1 MTEDILKTYLKVL
14 YFINNRL
21 KHKFINCLKA
31 TEYQKHRINMDL
43 EILKRNIER
52 EAASLALIT
61 GTKLPIIRT
70 KRTKDSVLPFIQKV
84 NKLVGNTNFS
94 PDFKHPCSY
103 TDHYSLLRYRALRLH
118 SITDLKHLKLTKLY
132 SYLLNK

>member
-21 KHKFINCLKA
+21 RHKFINCLKA
-31 TEYQKHRINMDL
+31 TNYQKHRINMDL

-52 EAASLALIT
+52 EVTSLALIT

-70 KRTKDSVLPFIQKV
+70 TKKKDSVLPFIQKV
-84 NKLVGNTNFS
+84 NGLVANTNFS
-94 PDFKHPCSY
+94 PEFKAPCNY
-103 TDHYSLLRYRALRLH
+103 DNHYSILRYRALRQH
-118 SITDLKHLKLTKLY
+118 CITEIKHLKLTKLY
-132 SYLLNK
+132 YYLPNK